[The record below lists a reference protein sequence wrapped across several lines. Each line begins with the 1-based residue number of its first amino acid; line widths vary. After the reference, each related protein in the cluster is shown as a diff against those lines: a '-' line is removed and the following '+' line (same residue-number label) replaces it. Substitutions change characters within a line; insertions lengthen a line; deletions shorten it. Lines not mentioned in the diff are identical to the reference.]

1 MITSAIG
8 SANRRPSVVASVVIE
23 TSFPLESLRRSS
35 SSHRSGYEARR
46 SSGLQIAHA
55 CGHPVGEAGRSSGRS
70 CLACCSEAMT
80 GSVIRNDT
88 VP

>member
-1 MITSAIG
+1 MIASDTG
-8 SANRRPSVVASVVIE
+8 SANRRPSVVASVVI
-23 TSFPLESLRRSS
+23 PLESLRRDSS
-35 SSHRSGYEARR
+35 SRRSGYEALR

-55 CGHPVGEAGRSSGRS
+55 CGHPGGEAGRSSGRS
-70 CLACCSEAMT
+70 CLACCSEAVT